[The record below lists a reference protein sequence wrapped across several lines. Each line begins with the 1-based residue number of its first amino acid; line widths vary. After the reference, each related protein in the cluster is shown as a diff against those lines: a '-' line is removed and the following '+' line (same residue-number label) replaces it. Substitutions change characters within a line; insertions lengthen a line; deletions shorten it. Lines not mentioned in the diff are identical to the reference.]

1 MAALNL
7 KKTADLT
14 FESFLGES
22 LKQSSSF
29 KVLVLEENELVQK
42 VMEIRLKNKGAQAIS
57 LFNKKDL
64 KKTLEENKIDL
75 VVLSIQLGEVSGE
88 EILKEIRSQY
98 SPMQLPV
105 IMMAEKSKEDE
116 LVNYLKIGAND
127 FFTTPINFTLSWARI
142 QTQAS
147 IKRFYES
154 VEEGRKEKLKSAS
167 MKILL
172 EMVRNVAHEINNP
185 LTVILGKLE
194 KMRMEIDSKANIA
207 IGIEEIE
214 ASVTRAENVI
224 QSLQVFSQDETNKP
238 LKPLKFN
245 ELISRMMLICQSS
258 LLSEGIELRILE
270 KDKGLLIKGKEG
282 DLIQVLFNLITNSR
296 KALTKEK
303 KPFIEI
309 SIEKDGSQKVKIAV
323 TDNGRGIPIEDV
335 DKLFDP
341 FFTTSNSEDGLGM
354 GLPLS
359 KELVEKSGGK
369 LLFNT
374 LAENTQFVINL
385 PIWN

>member
-22 LKQSSSF
+22 VKQSSPF

-64 KKTLEENKIDL
+64 KKTLEEKKIDL

-88 EILKEIRSQY
+88 EILKEIRSHY
-98 SPMQLPV
+98 SPVQLPV
-105 IMMAEKSKEDE
+105 IMMAEKSKEEE

-172 EMVRNVAHEINNP
+172 EMVRNVAHEILNP
-185 LTVILGKLE
+185 LTVIVGKLE
-194 KMRMEIDSKANIA
+194 KMRMEIDSKANIE

-214 ASVTRAENVI
+214 RSVTRAENVI
-224 QSLQVFSQDETNKP
+224 QSLQVFSQDETKKSP
-238 LKPLKFN
+238 KPLKFN

-282 DLIQVLFNLITNSR
+282 ELIQVLFNLIMNSR
-296 KALTKEK
+296 KALVQVKN
-303 KPFIEI
+303 PFIEI
-309 SIEKDGSQKVKIAV
+309 SIEKDGSQKIKIGI
-323 TDNGRGIPIEDV
+323 TDNGKGVPKADV

-341 FFTTSNSEDGLGM
+341 FFTTSNSEGGLGM

-359 KELVEKSGGK
+359 KDLVEKNGGN
-369 LLFNT
+369 LFFNT
-374 LAENTQFVINL
+374 LSENTQFVISL

>member
-1 MAALNL
+1 LAAPNL

-22 LKQSSSF
+22 LKQSSPF

-42 VMEIRLKNKGAQAIS
+42 VMEIRLKNKGAQAIP
-57 LFNKKDL
+57 LFNTKDL
-64 KKTLEENKIDL
+64 KKILNEKKIDL

-88 EILKEIRSQY
+88 EILKEIRGHY

-142 QTQAS
+142 QTQAL

-167 MKILL
+167 MKSLL

-185 LTVILGKLE
+185 LTIIAGKLE
-194 KMRMEIDSKANIA
+194 KMRMNIDSKKDIEIA
-207 IGIEEIE
+207 IVEIE
-214 ASVTRAENVI
+214 GSITRAENVI

-245 ELISRMMLICQSS
+245 ELISKMMLICHSS
-258 LLSEGIELRILE
+258 LLSEGIELIILE
-270 KDKGLLIKGKEG
+270 KDKGLVIKGKEG
-282 DLIQVLFNLITNSR
+282 DLTQVLFNLIMNSR
-296 KALTKEK
+296 KALAQVKN
-303 KPFIEI
+303 PFIEI
-309 SIEKDGSQKVKIAV
+309 SIEKDGTQYVKIAV
-323 TDNGRGIPIEDV
+323 TDNGKGVPKGDV
-335 DKLFDP
+335 DKLFEP

-359 KELVEKSGGK
+359 KDLVEKNGGK
-369 LLFNT
+369 LFFNT
-374 LAENTQFVINL
+374 LAEKTQFIISL